1 MWKKVDLSKERI
13 WSIMRTVKRNESEI
27 DVNTR
32 QFSVLQD
39 LVSASHYM
47 TGQAL
52 SEKYGVSTKTIYSDI
67 AAINE
72 KLSSFQ
78 IAIEKKP
85 RLGVKLTLS
94 PAKRRRILAFL
105 EQGSAELVDEGS
117 QILREY
123 ELVRELTLGSKKVD
137 ILDWSVEHFISEA
150 SIRRDLDKIEAQ
162 LLPYQIGLVRGS
174 GQVQL
179 QGRECDI
186 RKFLR
191 NYMIDHFDLSMNQF
205 AQDPGLA
212 IFFPSER
219 VQSVAEI
226 VANCAVDYNFKTAES
241 YSIYLILDLL
251 ISAQRYLQ
259 QDVIQENSSSM
270 MVEDLSRYEVYV
282 IAGELLSKTTG
293 VSMALIS
300 DAEIRNISYTLLSV
314 GYEAQLAEREEV
326 KKAVSAF
333 IEKVS
338 QLSGVDFTGDDRLYR
353 MLVNHVPPM
362 IYRLK
367 SGINIKNQTT
377 EEIKSRYSV
386 LYYIV
391 WMASKTLSE
400 EYQVEL
406 LDAEV
411 AFLTIYFEVAV
422 EKLIKPLTICVIC
435 PHGLATSELIMSSL
449 KRIVAAFDHL
459 IKVDLRDLE
468 RNKDLLNRADLVIS
482 SVRLEDVD
490 FDYIHVNPIMTDAEL
505 ELIQRSYSG
514 LTTGNRNMLS
524 MIHEDGAF
532 AKSVVIDLLQD
543 NILLGED
550 CQTVE
555 DCIQFMVSKASR
567 KNRKDKKLLHSIL
580 AREKM
585 GSTSVYTGI
594 ALPHADPAFVNE
606 SQLIMMTLNK
616 PIKWG
621 SNTIK
626 VVMLIAIAEKD
637 EEMYK
642 KALVSLYSKIDNR
655 EYIDR
660 LWKAKKKV
668 SFIEE
673 L

>member
-314 GYEAQLAEREEV
+314 GYEAQLAERAEV

-338 QLSGVDFTGDDRLYR
+338 QLSGVDFTGDDHLYR

-490 FDYIHVNPIMTDAEL
+490 FDYIHVNPIMTDTEL
-505 ELIQRSYSG
+505 ELIQRSYSE

>member
-1 MWKKVDLSKERI
+1 
-13 WSIMRTVKRNESEI
+13 MRTVKRNESEI

-94 PAKRRRILAFL
+94 PTKRRRILAFL

-505 ELIQRSYSG
+505 ELIQKSYSE

-524 MIHEDGAF
+524 IIHEDGVF

>member
-162 LLPYQIGLVRGS
+162 LLPYQIRLVRGS

-205 AQDPGLA
+205 VQDPGLA

-259 QDVIQENSSSM
+259 QDVIQENNSSM

-314 GYEAQLAEREEV
+314 GYEAQLAERAEV

-338 QLSGVDFTGDDRLYR
+338 QLSGVDFTGDDHLYR

-505 ELIQRSYSG
+505 ELIQKSYSE

>member
-150 SIRRDLDKIEAQ
+150 SIRRDLDKIETQ

-226 VANCAVDYNFKTAES
+226 VADCAVDYNFKTAES

-259 QDVIQENSSSM
+259 QDVIQENNSSM

-314 GYEAQLAEREEV
+314 GYEAQLAERPEV

-338 QLSGVDFTGDDRLYR
+338 QLSGVDFTGDDHLYR

-505 ELIQRSYSG
+505 ELIQKSYSE

>member
-32 QFSVLQD
+32 QFSVMQD

-505 ELIQRSYSG
+505 ELIQRSYSE

-655 EYIDR
+655 DYIDR
-660 LWKAKKKV
+660 LWKAKKKA

>member
-150 SIRRDLDKIEAQ
+150 SIRRDLDKIEGQ

-205 AQDPGLA
+205 VQDPGLA

-314 GYEAQLAEREEV
+314 GYEAQLAERAEV

-338 QLSGVDFTGDDRLYR
+338 QLSGVDFTGDDHLYR

-490 FDYIHVNPIMTDAEL
+490 FDYIHVNPIMTDTEL
-505 ELIQRSYSG
+505 ELIQRSYSE

>member
-1 MWKKVDLSKERI
+1 
-13 WSIMRTVKRNESEI
+13 MRTVKRNESEI

-259 QDVIQENSSSM
+259 QDVIQENNSSM

-314 GYEAQLAEREEV
+314 GYEAQLAERAEV

-338 QLSGVDFTGDDRLYR
+338 QLSGVDFTGDDHLYR

-505 ELIQRSYSG
+505 ELIQRSYSE

>member
-162 LLPYQIGLVRGS
+162 LLPYQIRLVRGS

-314 GYEAQLAEREEV
+314 GYEAQLAERAEV

-338 QLSGVDFTGDDRLYR
+338 QLSGVDFTGDDHLYR

-490 FDYIHVNPIMTDAEL
+490 FDYIHVNPIMTDTEL
-505 ELIQRSYSG
+505 ELIQRSYSE

>member
-505 ELIQRSYSG
+505 ELIQRSYSE

>member
-1 MWKKVDLSKERI
+1 
-13 WSIMRTVKRNESEI
+13 MRTVKRNESEI

-32 QFSVLQD
+32 QFSVMQD

-505 ELIQRSYSG
+505 ELIQRSYSE

-655 EYIDR
+655 DYIDR
-660 LWKAKKKV
+660 LWKAKKKA

>member
-1 MWKKVDLSKERI
+1 
-13 WSIMRTVKRNESEI
+13 MRTVKRNESEI

-150 SIRRDLDKIEAQ
+150 SIRRDLDKIEGQ

-205 AQDPGLA
+205 VQDPGLA

-259 QDVIQENSSSM
+259 QDVIQENNSSM

-314 GYEAQLAEREEV
+314 GYEAQLAERAEV

-338 QLSGVDFTGDDRLYR
+338 QLSGVDFTRDDHLYR

-505 ELIQRSYSG
+505 ELIQKSYSE

>member
-1 MWKKVDLSKERI
+1 MGHVRKNGGGIDL
-13 WSIMRTVKRNESEI
+13 
-27 DVNTR
+27 NTR

-39 LVSASHYM
+39 LVSASDYI

-67 AAINE
+67 AIINE
-72 KLSSFQ
+72 KLTAFRVE
-78 IAIEKKP
+78 IEKKP
-85 RLGVKLTLS
+85 RLGVQLTLT
-94 PAKRRRILAFL
+94 PAKRRKILDFL
-105 EQGSAELVDEGS
+105 EQSSELVDEGS

-123 ELVRELTLGSKKVD
+123 ELIKDLVLDGSSID
-137 ILDWSVEHFISEA
+137 IIDWSVEHFISEA
-150 SIRRDLDKIEAQ
+150 SIRRDLDKIEPQ
-162 LLPYQIGLVRGS
+162 LRPYHIQMVRGGGLVSLKGEES
-174 GQVQL
+174 
-179 QGRECDI
+179 DI

-191 NYMIDHFDLSMNQF
+191 NYMVQNFDLSVNHFNQ
-205 AQDPGLA
+205 DSGLT
-212 IFFPSER
+212 IFFPLER
-219 VQSVAEI
+219 LETVAEI
-226 VANCAVDYNFKTAES
+226 VSNCAVDYNFKTAES

-251 ISAQRYLQ
+251 IGAQRYMQ
-259 QDVIQENSSSM
+259 QDVIQENASTIV
-270 MVEDLSRYEVYV
+270 VEDLPQYEVYV

-293 VSMALIS
+293 ISMGLIS

-314 GYEAQLAEREEV
+314 GYETQLAGRTEV
-326 KKAVSAF
+326 KKSVSSF

-338 QLSGVDFTGDDRLYR
+338 QLSGVDFTQDEHLYT

-377 EEIKSRYSV
+377 EEIKTRYSV

-391 WMASKTLSE
+391 WLASKTLSE
-400 EYQVEL
+400 EYRVEL

-449 KRIVAAFDHL
+449 KRIVSNFDHL
-459 IKVDLRDLE
+459 VKVDMRDLGVK
-468 RNKDLLNRADLVIS
+468 KDLLDKSDLVIS
-482 SVRLEDVD
+482 SVRLEDAS
-490 FDYIHVNPIMTDAEL
+490 FDYIHVNPIMTDSEL
-505 ELIQRSYSG
+505 ELIQRTYSD

-524 MIHEDGAF
+524 VIHEDGVF
-532 AKSVVIDLLQD
+532 AKSVVLDLLQE
-543 NILLGED
+543 NILLGQS
-550 CQTVE
+550 CKTVE
-555 DCIQFMVSKASR
+555 ECIEFMVSKASK
-567 KNRKDKKLLHSIL
+567 KNRKDKKLLNSIM

-594 ALPHADPAFVNE
+594 ALPHADPTFVNE
-606 SQLIMMTLNK
+606 SQLIMMTLDK

-626 VVMLIAIAEKD
+626 VVMLIAISEKD
-637 EEMYK
+637 EEIYK
-642 KALVSLYSKIDNR
+642 KALVSLYSKIDR
-655 EYIDR
+655 KDYIDR
-660 LWKAKKKV
+660 LWKADTKLK
-668 SFIEE
+668 FIEE